1 MRYPGKPA
9 LEQKRP
15 TKLVLL
21 FHNALMTLGLGLWEA
36 IGARYTFLGG
46 VAIVLT
52 ALVLTTKIQTSIG
65 QDWLGEEGL
74 GAGRGRLRC
83 SRMEEQAP

>member
-1 MRYPGKPA
+1 

-36 IGARYTFLGG
+36 VGARYTFLGG
-46 VAIVLT
+46 AAIVLT
-52 ALVLTTKIQTSIG
+52 AVVLTTKMQTSIG
-65 QDWLGEEGL
+65 QDWLWKGGL

-83 SRMEEQAP
+83 NQMEEQAP